1 MWCVMPTTAAN
12 NSAAVTTE
20 FICVNVV
27 MSKERRR
34 LLFQHDSFLLCLAT
48 VTDRLQSWS
57 GDVG

>member
-1 MWCVMPTTAAN
+1 MPTTAAN